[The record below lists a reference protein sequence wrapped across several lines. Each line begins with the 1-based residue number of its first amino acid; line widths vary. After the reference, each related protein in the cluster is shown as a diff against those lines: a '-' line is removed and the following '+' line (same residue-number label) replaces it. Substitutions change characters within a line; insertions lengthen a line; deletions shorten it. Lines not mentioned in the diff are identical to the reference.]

1 MYLSLGY
8 FYYKKYQLN
17 NLYGP
22 SQLFLICLQIIGLTF
37 IGVNYY
43 INVSSDL
50 NETYLFYMDNKKYF
64 FFGYLFCTGFCLI
77 LLIITISMV
86 ISRKRKK
93 EIYNVLSE
101 SKI

>member
-22 SQLFLICLQIIGLTF
+22 SQITLICLQIIGLIF
-37 IGVNYY
+37 IGANYY
-43 INVSSDL
+43 INASSEL

-64 FFGYLFCTGFCLI
+64 LLGYLFCTGFCFI
-77 LLIITISMV
+77 LLIVTIS
-86 ISRKRKK
+86 IIIARKRKI

>member
-22 SQLFLICLQIIGLTF
+22 NQLTLIILQIIGLAF
-37 IGVNYY
+37 IAVNYY
-43 INVSSDL
+43 INIHSDL
-50 NETYLFYMDNKKYF
+50 SETYLFYMDNEKYF
-64 FFGYLFCTGFCLI
+64 FLGYLFCAGFCFI
-77 LLIITISMV
+77 LLIVTIV
-86 ISRKRKK
+86 IIISRKRKV